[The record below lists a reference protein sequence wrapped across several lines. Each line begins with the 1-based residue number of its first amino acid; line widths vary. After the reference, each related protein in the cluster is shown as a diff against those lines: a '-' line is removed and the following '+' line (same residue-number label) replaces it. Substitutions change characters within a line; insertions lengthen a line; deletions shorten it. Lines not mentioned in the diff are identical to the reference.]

1 MFLLP
6 SATTR
11 TGILSHVSDQSGPE
25 IFRFGLWMTLVA
37 YVVVLVALPDWS
49 VVGEPLVVQSRG

>member
-1 MFLLP
+1 
-6 SATTR
+6 
-11 TGILSHVSDQSGPE
+11 
-25 IFRFGLWMTLVA
+25 VA